1 MNKFV
6 IGINKVI
13 VIFLKQ
19 YFYNRKEH
27 KSNFFTSFLG
37 LQIKSASC
45 RIYQYIY
52 LNGYFCGYSVD
63 ELDCCWQT
71 IFSSDYANIPPSS
84 SLSFV
89 SLLVPL
95 FLVFSVL
102 GTTTVGTIWSCCLA
116 TPLLPVAKQF
126 HLVETSL

>member
-37 LQIKSASC
+37 LKIKSASY

-84 SLSFV
+84 SLSFI
-89 SLLVPL
+89 SLLFPPPQPINQSIIKRGENRFFITVI
-95 FLVFSVL
+95 L
-102 GTTTVGTIWSCCLA
+102 GLSAGFWKI
-116 TPLLPVAKQF
+116 
-126 HLVETSL
+126 